1 MRNNSTLRG
10 GGEDAKEL
18 RREEKGDNNDKWT
31 EVKEG
36 GNRGKLK

>member
-18 RREEKGDNNDKWT
+18 RREEKGDNNDK
-31 EVKEG
+31 
-36 GNRGKLK
+36 